1 MLREAFSTFP
11 AKLLAPHA
19 MVDEKMTSW
28 LKDATT
34 LPKRFAFGSETTLK
48 STDEDG
54 GVIRASK
61 EDLTSEE
68 IAVHLEAGKVATEIG
83 LSFDESLE
91 LTLTSDLA
99 LKKLK
104 PTDIYLEKNLPEKS
118 DDETADAQALLVLQ
132 GELLSEL
139 CDYLMEIFNCERN

>member
-34 LPKRFAFGSETTLK
+34 LPKRFTFGSETTLK

-54 GVIRASK
+54 GIIRASK
-61 EDLTSEE
+61 K
-68 IAVHLEAGKVATEIG
+68 I
-83 LSFDESLE
+83 
-91 LTLTSDLA
+91 
-99 LKKLK
+99 
-104 PTDIYLEKNLPEKS
+104 
-118 DDETADAQALLVLQ
+118 
-132 GELLSEL
+132 
-139 CDYLMEIFNCERN
+139 

>member
-1 MLREAFSTFP
+1 
-11 AKLLAPHA
+11 
-19 MVDEKMTSW
+19 MV
-28 LKDATT
+28 KDATT
-34 LPKRFAFGSETTLK
+34 LPKRFTFGSETTLK

-54 GVIRASK
+54 GIIRASK

-139 CDYLMEIFNCERN
+139 CDYLMEIFSCDRN

>member
-1 MLREAFSTFP
+1 
-11 AKLLAPHA
+11 
-19 MVDEKMTSW
+19 MV
-28 LKDATT
+28 KDATT
-34 LPKRFAFGSETTLK
+34 LPKRFTFGSETTLK

-54 GVIRASK
+54 GIIRASK

-68 IAVHLEAGKVATEIG
+68 IAVHLDAGKVATEIG

-118 DDETADAQALLVLQ
+118 DDETADAQSLLVLQ

-139 CDYLMEIFNCERN
+139 CDYLMEIFNCDRN

>member
-19 MVDEKMTSW
+19 MVDEKMTYW

-34 LPKRFAFGSETTLK
+34 LPKRFTFGSETTLK

-54 GVIRASK
+54 GIIRASK

-104 PTDIYLEKNLPEKS
+104 PTDIYLERICLK
-118 DDETADAQALLVLQ
+118 
-132 GELLSEL
+132 
-139 CDYLMEIFNCERN
+139 IR